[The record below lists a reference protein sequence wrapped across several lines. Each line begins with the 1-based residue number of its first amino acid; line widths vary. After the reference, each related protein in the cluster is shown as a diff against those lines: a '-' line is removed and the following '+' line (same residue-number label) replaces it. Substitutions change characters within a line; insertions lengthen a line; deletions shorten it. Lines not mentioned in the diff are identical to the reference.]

1 MRYGIGDVIFLTQ
14 DALRPNHCHT
24 SSAVAVTP
32 VELLR
37 VERWRFLHAF
47 STLQPRHR
55 SGPAGPAASAPSWA
69 AGQRELLLL

>member
-37 VERWRFLHAF
+37 VERWRFLHLTTPPSLWPCWPSSISAF
-47 STLQPRHR
+47 VS
-55 SGPAGPAASAPSWA
+55 SGPAGASAS
-69 AGQRELLLL
+69 